1 MTNIGQSF
9 LDHSRQFLLRDF
21 LPKIAACANKLSDD
35 DIWWRPNDTSNSIG
49 NLLLHL
55 SGNVRQWIV
64 SGVGGAPDA
73 RDRPREFAER
83 TAIPGAE
90 LMAALTATVEEA
102 EQVLANISPDA
113 LLEIRHIQGNDVTI
127 LEAVYHVVEHFSMHT
142 GQITYITKLRTGQDL
157 GFHRH
162 LSPPKTTA
170 GEPPAAP
177 VASEAR

>member
-1 MTNIGQSF
+1 VYMARRLYVCQGIWGPHFPSARSRLPSRHHPKRERVAMTIPGQAF

-83 TAIPGAE
+83 T
-90 LMAALTATVEEA
+90 
-102 EQVLANISPDA
+102 
-113 LLEIRHIQGNDVTI
+113 
-127 LEAVYHVVEHFSMHT
+127 
-142 GQITYITKLRTGQDL
+142 
-157 GFHRH
+157 
-162 LSPPKTTA
+162 
-170 GEPPAAP
+170 
-177 VASEAR
+177 

>member
-1 MTNIGQSF
+1 MTTIGQAF

-21 LPKIAACANKLSDD
+21 LPKIAACADRLADD
-35 DIWWRPNDTSNSIG
+35 DIWWRPNEASNSIG

-64 SGVGGAPDA
+64 SGVGGAPDV

-83 TAIPGAE
+83 TEISGAE
-90 LMAALTATVEEA
+90 LMAALTATVQEA
-102 EQVLANISPDA
+102 EQVLANIAPDA
-113 LLEIRHIQGNDVTI
+113 LLEVRHVQGKDVTI

-142 GQITYITKLRTGQDL
+142 GQITYITKLRTGDDL

-162 LSPPKTTA
+162 LSPPK
-170 GEPPAAP
+170 PAADAPLGAP

>member
-1 MTNIGQSF
+1 MTNPGQAF

-83 TAIPGAE
+83 TEIPGAE
-90 LMAALTATVEEA
+90 LMAALTATVQEA
-102 EQVLANISPDA
+102 ERVLATISPDA
-113 LLEIRHIQGNDVTI
+113 LLEVRHIQGKDVTI

-142 GQITYITKLRTGQDL
+142 GQITFITKLRTGQDL
-157 GFHRH
+157 GFYRH
-162 LSPPKTTA
+162 LSA
-170 GEPPAAP
+170 PA
-177 VASEAR
+177 SR